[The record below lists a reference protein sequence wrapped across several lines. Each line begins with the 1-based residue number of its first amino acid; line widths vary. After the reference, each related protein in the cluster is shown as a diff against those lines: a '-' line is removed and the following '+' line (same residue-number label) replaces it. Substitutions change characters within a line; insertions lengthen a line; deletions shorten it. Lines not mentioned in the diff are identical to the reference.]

1 MGPLMKMTEF
11 LIVLTVTSKLKL
23 FCHIISEMHNAGNNS
38 LILSSIVLFLRLGER
53 KTLPS

>member
-23 FCHIISEMHNAGNNS
+23 FCRIISEMHNAGNNS
-38 LILSSIVLFLRLGER
+38 LILSRRVLFLRLGER